1 MPSHRAPLC
10 HWLPAGVTALVL
22 TTLAAGA
29 VEGQVSGNARPT
41 LFEPVA
47 VFATRRLGESSGV
60 AVSRAH
66 AGILWTHNDSGDGP
80 FVYATNLEGADLGR
94 FRVAGARAVDWED
107 IALGPCLGASAAC
120 LYIADT
126 GDNEERRATVALYIV
141 PEPDPSAEPRRS
153 ATAPA
158 RRVVLA
164 FRGGPRDAEALA
176 VTPDGTVLLISKGRT
191 GRIEVFRLDPEQ
203 MARDTLE
210 VAPWIELPIDPRRA
224 LGRLV
229 TGAAASP
236 DGRTLVVRT
245 YTELFFFALGEPD
258 GVALLSTCWLGLV
271 EPQGEAVDF
280 LDDRTLVLTSE
291 SALGRAGGIS
301 RVQCATAG
309 PKREGPGQ

>member
-1 MPSHRAPLC
+1 MPLRLAPSRRWRFPGAVSL
-10 HWLPAGVTALVL
+10 L
-22 TTLAAGA
+22 LAALTSA
-29 VEGQVSGNARPT
+29 RVDGQVPANTRPT

-66 AGILWTHNDSGDGP
+66 PGILWTHNDSGDGP

-107 IALGPCLGASAAC
+107 IALGPCIGAPATC

-126 GDNEERRATVALYIV
+126 GDNEERRRDAALYVV
-141 PEPDPSAEPRRS
+141 PEPDLDAVPRRS

-158 RRVVLA
+158 RRIALT
-164 FRGGPRDAEALA
+164 FRGGPRDVEALA
-176 VTPDGTVLLISKGRT
+176 VTPDGTVLLVSKGRA
-191 GRIEVFRLDPEQ
+191 GPFEVFRLDRDQ
-203 MARDTLE
+203 LTRDTVE
-210 VAPWIELPIDPRRA
+210 VTRWTALPIEPRRA

-236 DGRTLVVRT
+236 DGHTLVVRT
-245 YTELFFFALGEPD
+245 YTELFFFALDEQEGLPLMS
-258 GVALLSTCWLGLV
+258 GCWLGLV

-291 SALGRAGGIS
+291 TARGRRGGLA
-301 RVQCATAG
+301 RVQCPMGDPG
-309 PKREGPGQ
+309 P